1 MPRGRAWWYDR
12 GYSGPG
18 RSPIHHGG
26 LMSATRTESGIEH
39 LLHAEIEL
47 HPPKFLAEQARVRDY
62 AAEYK
67 RSVDDPE
74 VFWAA
79 AAHELEWFHPWSK
92 VFDWKYPTFEWFQG
106 GKCNITYN
114 ALDRQ
119 VKAGRR
125 NKVAYIWAGE
135 DGTERQITYGQ
146 LLDAVCRT
154 ANGLK
159 SLEIGRASCRERVS
173 A

>member
-1 MPRGRAWWYDR
+1 MSRN
-12 GYSGPG
+12 
-18 RSPIHHGG
+18 IH
-26 LMSATRTESGIEH
+26 SEAIEQF
-39 LLHAEIEL
+39 LHADTGFHAPASL
-47 HPPKFLAEQARVRDY
+47 VEQARLKDY
-62 AAEYK
+62 EAEYR
-67 RSVDDPE
+67 RSIEDAE
-74 VFWAA
+74 GFWATVA
-79 AAHELEWFHPWSK
+79 QELEWFQPWQK

-106 GKCNITYN
+106 AKCNITYN
-114 ALDRQ
+114 CLDRQ
-119 VKAGRR
+119 IKAGRR